1 MALMRWLH
9 EAREDLWFGCRR
21 LTRDLDATTAVVL
34 VLACGIGLSV
44 AMFAVA
50 DTILRRPL
58 PVLDQERVVVLW
70 GEAGGSMRTLPLTPQ
85 HFERFRNEAR
95 TLQEVAGTLSIDSW
109 AQPVRDGE
117 QTFRVNLSPVTGNF
131 FVVLG
136 SKAVLGRTLV
146 PDDDHPGA
154 APVAV
159 LSYSLWRGQFA
170 GNPAVLGRRLELRNS
185 RVVTVVGVA
194 PPGLEYPAGTEI
206 WVPFANLSA
215 VEVMPMG
222 RLSSQATAQEAAAEL
237 RASFEREPKSE
248 WPGLRG
254 AAVPLP
260 SLILGEVRP
269 ALLLLTAAA
278 SVLLLTACF
287 NVSNL
292 LLLRGAARQQEI
304 AVRQA
309 LGASHGRIMR
319 LLLVEALPLGLLGS
333 LVGAGVATA
342 LVRVLVALAPANTPR
357 LEEVGLQGVPLG
369 LAVLVGCAAAL
380 GSGVMPA
387 LWLSRDVP
395 LLHSGGRNTT
405 APRNAVF
412 AQRAMVIFQM
422 GLAVFVLFVAG
433 LLGRTL
439 QTLHAIDT
447 GLAVDHVALVE
458 LSLPDTKF
466 ASGERVA
473 AMYES
478 LLPRIKALPGVTS
491 AATVNVVPF
500 TGATSGWDGPFVA
513 DGQSSRVLVFNFAV
527 VGTEYF
533 ETMGVRLRSG
543 RAFDRNDRRGSAPV
557 AMVSEQAARLLGVE
571 NGAIGRRIRLS
582 ERPGE
587 WRTIVGVAAE
597 TRYRAIRESAPTV
610 YLPLGQ
616 FTEVMTLITS
626 LVVRTDGR
634 PAAAIP
640 SIRDVVAQTDPDVT
654 ILHAAPLD
662 DLVSGQLAG
671 PRLNAV
677 LLSVFG
683 AGTALL
689 AAAGLYSLLAAS
701 VKARRREL
709 AIRQAIGAT
718 PARLRRIVV
727 VQAVW
732 LCGVGLAFGLAGGLA
747 FGRLLATV
755 LYGVAPND
763 LYTVVGVVVVLIITS
778 VAATYVPAR
787 RATRSDLIA
796 LLRDAYVAS
805 TQRRADRGAHPV
817 TSVAGAVVN
826 RRERLWR
833 REARRH
839 VKHVWLSSAKPN
851 TFHGSSPLC
860 SRQRASAVAGRKWSY
875 LLHLLTT

>member
-1 MALMRWLH
+1 MRWLH
-9 EAREDLWFGCRR
+9 DAHEDLWFGCRR
-21 LTRDLDATTAVVL
+21 LTHDLDATTAVVL

-50 DTILRRPL
+50 DTVLRRPL

-70 GEAGGSMRTLPLTPQ
+70 GEAGGSTRTLPLTPQ

-117 QTFRVNLSPVTGNF
+117 QTFRVNVSPVTGNF

-136 SKAVLGRTLV
+136 SRAVLGRMLA

-194 PPGLEYPAGTEI
+194 PAGMEYPAGTEI

-215 VEVMPMG
+215 VEVMPLG

-237 RASFEREPKSE
+237 RASFEREPKNARR
-248 WPGLRG
+248 GLRG

-269 ALLLLTAAA
+269 ALLLLSLAAA
-278 SVLLLTACF
+278 LLLLTACF

-309 LGASHGRIMR
+309 LGASHGRIIR
-319 LLLVEALPLGLLGS
+319 LLLVESLPVALLGS
-333 LVGAGVATA
+333 LIGVWVAIE
-342 LVRVLVALAPANTPR
+342 LVRVLVALAPANIPR
-357 LEEVGLQGVPLG
+357 LEEVRLQGVPLG
-369 LAVLVGCAAAL
+369 LAVLLGCAAAL

-395 LLHSGGRNTT
+395 LLHRGGRTT
-405 APRNAVF
+405 SAPRDAVF
-412 AQRAMVIFQM
+412 VQRAMVVFQI

-447 GLAVDHVALVE
+447 GLAVDHVAIVE
-458 LSLPDTKF
+458 LSLRDRRF

-491 AATVNVVPF
+491 VATVNVVPF
-500 TGATSGWDGPFVA
+500 TGATSGWDGPFVGE
-513 DGQSSRVLVFNFAV
+513 GQSSPAPVFNFNFAV
-527 VGTEYF
+527 VGTQYF
-533 ETMGVRLRSG
+533 ETMGISLVSG
-543 RAFDRNDRRGSAPV
+543 RTFDTNDRIGSAPV
-557 AMVSEQAARLLGVE
+557 AMVSEQAARLLGIE
-571 NGAIGRRIRLS
+571 NGAVGRRIRFPDN
-582 ERPGE
+582 PGD
-587 WRTIVGVAAE
+587 WRTIVGVAAD
-597 TRYRAIRESAPTV
+597 TRYRAIREAAPTV

-616 FTEVMTLITS
+616 FTEVMTLITT
-626 LVVRTDGR
+626 LVVRTDGL
-634 PAAAIP
+634 PAAAVP
-640 SIRDVVAQTDPDVT
+640 SIRGAVGQTDPDVT
-654 ILHAAPLD
+654 VLHAAALS
-662 DLVSGQLAG
+662 DLVHGQFAG

-677 LLSVFG
+677 LVSVFAAG
-683 AGTALL
+683 AALL
-689 AAAGLYSLLAAS
+689 AAVGLYSLLAAA

-727 VQAVW
+727 AQGLW
-732 LCGVGLAFGLAGGLA
+732 LCGLGLAVGLAGGLVV
-747 FGRLLATV
+747 GRLLSAV

-763 LYTVVGVVVVLIITS
+763 LYTVIGVVVLLVITS
-778 VAATYVPAR
+778 VAASYVPAR
-787 RATRSDLIA
+787 RATRPDVIA
-796 LLRDAYVAS
+796 LLRDA
-805 TQRRADRGAHPV
+805 
-817 TSVAGAVVN
+817 
-826 RRERLWR
+826 
-833 REARRH
+833 
-839 VKHVWLSSAKPN
+839 
-851 TFHGSSPLC
+851 
-860 SRQRASAVAGRKWSY
+860 
-875 LLHLLTT
+875 